1 MVLEALM
8 LIERWSPKMFRKI
21 YLGLV
26 LTFIG
31 AAFVTSGCSE
41 WRYYQ
46 HGKGSLETQGD
57 QTECE
62 NRVQVLPEEGRKGRV
77 LPTDRQIT
85 ECMKEKGYGYVKA
98 PLEH

>member
-1 MVLEALM
+1 MFGKTYLVWVLAF
-8 LIERWSPKMFRKI
+8 ISA
-21 YLGLV
+21 V
-26 LTFIG
+26 L
-31 AAFVTSGCSE
+31 VTSGCSE

-46 HGKGSLETQGD
+46 PGKSSLETQGD

-62 NRVQVLPEEGRKGRV
+62 NRVQVLPEEGRKARV

-85 ECMKEKGYGYVKA
+85 ECMKEKGYRYVKA

>member
-1 MVLEALM
+1 MVPKASI
-8 LIERWSPKMFRKI
+8 LIKRWSLRMFRKI

-26 LTFIG
+26 LTFIS
-31 AAFVTSGCSE
+31 AVLVTSGCSE